1 MARPKKNPKDVRVPI
16 TAAVLPEIETEIQSI
31 AIAQDRTKSA
41 IAEKLLLR
49 GLAAFKVDGK
59 LTSEAPKVPA
69 KTTSVKSIKPK
80 RRITDDRGEI
90 FASNGEPMTP
100 NDEEAILKDMEL
112 EELEEEEKRLRG
124 EAEEEAPEK

>member
-31 AIAQDRTKSA
+31 AIAEDRTKSA

-49 GLAAFKVDGK
+49 GLAAFKKDGRLAVEESK
-59 LTSEAPKVPA
+59 SSTKINSGPQPKR
-69 KTTSVKSIKPK
+69 

-90 FASNGEPMTP
+90 FARNGEPMTEA
-100 NDEEAILKDMEL
+100 DEETILRDMEQ
-112 EELEEEEKRLRG
+112 EEEEKRRKG
-124 EAEEEAPEK
+124 TPEE